1 MLTKASADAFKDL
14 APLLIEQYPQGAIFG
29 LIEGNTIV
37 WELSS
42 QRFSLDIF
50 KVGSQISAEGGT
62 ARAIREKQTVTANL
76 PRSIYG
82 TRVSITASPI
92 WEDDKVVGAL
102 AICMPRLHPV
112 ARAFNDFAPI
122 MVNMFAEG
130 ACIYMSDLE
139 KIAYSQSSPKLNIP
153 DLNAGMLLK
162 EGAIAREAILTK
174 SIAVRELEASVY
186 GMPLLI
192 MSYPL
197 FDEDDSSQVV
207 GTFSIALPKNN
218 AVQLREVSANMEK
231 GMTEMAAVME
241 ELAASAS
248 QINNNEIQLN
258 KNVQEVYKLSEDIN
272 GVLNF
277 IKQIADQTKMLGL
290 NAAIEAARAG
300 EVGRGFGV
308 VAEEIRKLS
317 DESKDTVASIRTLTD
332 SIKNKIT
339 DTINSSD
346 SNMRA
351 SEEQAAATQELTASI
366 EEITSLATTLEKMAK
381 DM

>member
-1 MLTKASADAFKDL
+1 MITRSSAEAFKDT
-14 APLLIEQYPQGAIFG
+14 APLLIELYQGGAIFG
-29 LIEGNTIV
+29 LIEGDTIV
-37 WELSS
+37 WTLASKT
-42 QRFSLDIF
+42 FSVDVF
-50 KVGSQISAEGGT
+50 KVGAKISPEGGS
-62 ARAIREKQTVTANL
+62 ARAIREKQTVTVNL
-76 PRSIYG
+76 PRSVYG
-82 TRVSITASPI
+82 TRLSITSSPI
-92 WEDDKVVGAL
+92 WEGDQVVGAL
-102 AICMPRLHPV
+102 AICLPRLHPV
-112 ARAFNDFAPI
+112 AGAFNDFAPI
-122 MVNMFAEG
+122 MVNMFVEG
-130 ACIYMSDLE
+130 AFIYITDLE
-139 KIAYSQSSPKLNIP
+139 KVAYSQSSPKFDIP
-153 DLNAGMLLK
+153 DLNAGMHLK
-162 EGAIAREAILTK
+162 EGAVAREAIRTK
-174 SIAVRELEASVY
+174 AIAARELDASFY
-186 GMPLLI
+186 GMPTFI

-197 FDEDDSSQVV
+197 FDEDDRNQVV
-207 GTFSIALPKNN
+207 GTLSIALPKNN
-218 AVQLREVSANMEK
+218 AVQLREVATNLEK

-248 QINNNEIQLN
+248 QINNNEIHLN

-300 EVGRGFGV
+300 DVGRGFGV

-339 DTINSSD
+339 ETINSSD
-346 SNMRA
+346 LTMRA